1 MYYGLKTVN
10 KRIAELRDIL
20 GLSQSEFAEKL
31 GITEKKGRSTV
42 NNWETGG
49 IQVKSDDLIL
59 ISETFNVS
67 TDWLLGRES
76 NPSAVETISSASEF
90 TGLSYE
96 AIELLHLA
104 AVSEE
109 AESKRTLRF
118 LNMVL
123 ADPDNNAKKNVEE
136 GLPVDTVFSLMDR
149 FVHSKSAM
157 LSERYGENEQFRKYV
172 TMDLDDESFMLT
184 APELLRQFLM
194 NEIQKSLERYQEQA
208 SKEKNRGKQ

>member
-1 MYYGLKTVN
+1 MGKET
-10 KRIAELRDIL
+10 L
-20 GLSQSEFAEKL
+20 GEKL
-31 GITEKKGRSTV
+31 KNLRKTKGETQEQVAHNIGCTVKTYREWEHDTNIPRSDYLDALVRYFDVDMDHLIGRIEEGTHDKKFIC
-42 NNWETGG
+42 EY
-49 IQVKSDDLIL
+49 
-59 ISETFNVS
+59 
-67 TDWLLGRES
+67 
-76 NPSAVETISSASEF
+76 
-90 TGLSYE
+90 TGLSEE

-123 ADPDNNAKKNVEE
+123 ADPDNNAKKKAKE
-136 GLPVDTVFSLMDR
+136 GKPITTAFSDMDR

-157 LSERYGENEQFRKYV
+157 LSERYGEDEQFRKTV
-172 TMDLDDESFMLT
+172 TMDLDDESYMLT

-194 NEIQKSLERYQEQA
+194 NEIQKSLERYQVQA